1 MQMIAGERI
10 YELAASIF
18 PICRSITGKGVRD
31 TLKILGNYIGNDCG
45 IELSVHEVPTGTK
58 VFDWV
63 VPKEWVIR
71 EAYIADESGKHIAD
85 MAEHNLHI
93 LGYSGPVDRWVSR
106 SHSSQM

>member
-45 IELSVHEVPTGTK
+45 V
-58 VFDWV
+58 
-63 VPKEWVIR
+63 
-71 EAYIADESGKHIAD
+71 AC
-85 MAEHNLHI
+85 
-93 LGYSGPVDRWVSR
+93 R
-106 SHSSQM
+106 S